1 MDMHG
6 SIGKVDAA
14 VRCTVAG
21 SAILAV
27 LISPAV
33 PQWFAILATYPVF
46 TAMVG
51 FDPVV
56 NGIGRALNVFHL
68 QGSAMWT
75 RGAVH

>member
-1 MDMHG
+1 MDMQG

-14 VRCTVAG
+14 MRCTVAG

-33 PQWFAILATYPVF
+33 PQWLAILATYPVF

-51 FDPVV
+51 FDPII
-56 NGIGRALNVFHL
+56 NGIGRTLNSFRIPRSV
-68 QGSAMWT
+68 MWT

>member
-27 LISPAV
+27 LISSAV
-33 PQWFAILATYPVF
+33 PQWLAILATYPIF

-51 FDPVV
+51 VDPVA
-56 NGIGRALNVFHL
+56 NGIGRTLNIFRV
-68 QGSAMWT
+68 QGSGMWT